1 MQSNAY
7 AIILAGGKGERFWP
21 MSTAARPKQL
31 LSIVGGEPLVA
42 TAVRRLNALIPADR
56 VFVITRNEIV
66 GAVRAAV
73 PGLPAENVIGEPIG
87 RDTAAAITLGAALV
101 KARDPDASFCV
112 LTADHVIGD
121 AGLFNR
127 TLGESFAVAASGFLV
142 TIGMKPSCAST
153 GFGYI
158 EAGSSLAQPGET
170 EFFKVKRFVEKP
182 DSKTAERYVK
192 SGSFYWNSGM
202 FIWSVKTYEAALAA
216 HCPALLDMMKE
227 IEPAA
232 LGPGMAGAMASVYA
246 GLEKISIDYA
256 LMEKADNIVMAKGV
270 FEWDDVGSWTALE
283 NHIEKDSAGNA
294 VLGQVESV
302 DSSGN
307 VVVADQG
314 LVALCGVKD
323 MVVVR
328 TGNATLVCPKDRA
341 QDVKRIVELIKT
353 DERYR
358 ELL

>member
-42 TAVRRLNALIPADR
+42 AAVRRLNALIPADR
-56 VFVITRNEIV
+56 VFVITRDEIV

-73 PGLPAENVIGEPIG
+73 PDLPAKNIIGEPVG

-121 AGLFNR
+121 ASLFNR
-127 TLGESFAVAASGFLV
+127 TLSESFVIAASGVLV
-142 TIGMKPSCAST
+142 TIGMKPSFASI

-158 EAGSSLAQPGET
+158 EAGNPIAHPGET
-170 EFFKVKRFVEKP
+170 EFFKAKRFVEKP
-182 DSKTAERYVK
+182 DIETAKRYLK
-192 SGSFYWNSGM
+192 LGSFYWNSGM

-216 HCPALLDMMKE
+216 HCPALLDMMKK
-227 IEPAA
+227 IEPMAG
-232 LGPGMAGAMASVYA
+232 GPGLAGVLASVYP

-256 LMEKADNIVMAKGV
+256 LMEKAGNVVMAKGV

-283 NHIEKDSAGNA
+283 NHIEKDAAGNA
-294 VLGQVESV
+294 TLGQVESI

-307 VVVADQG
+307 VVVAEQG

-323 MVVVR
+323 LVVVR
-328 TGNATLVCPKDRA
+328 TENATLVCPKDRA
-341 QDVKRIVELIKT
+341 QDVKRIVELLKA
-353 DERYR
+353 DERHGK
-358 ELL
+358 LL